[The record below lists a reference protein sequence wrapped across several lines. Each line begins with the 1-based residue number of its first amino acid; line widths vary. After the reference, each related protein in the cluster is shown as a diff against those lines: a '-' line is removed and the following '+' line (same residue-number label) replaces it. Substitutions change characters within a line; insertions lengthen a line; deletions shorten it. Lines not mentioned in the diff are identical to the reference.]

1 MNDNNI
7 KKALSVHSCI
17 DLTYNKH
24 TSPILLSLVNP
35 MSQHPD
41 INDNIDSTSTNDE
54 QKTLSTSSD
63 SLAHTDID
71 ASMSN
76 EIEHEEN
83 KHLRIVNTFMKRRTH
98 MNKNAELAL
107 TAPEFSEYLVNNSF
121 GDGDLDGIDNLRTL
135 FADSPNGSEAPL
147 TLEIGFGLGDSFI
160 EMAAAE
166 PSRNFVGVEVHEP
179 GIGKCAYMA
188 GTQAL
193 TNVKIINGDA
203 IQLLK
208 QLPEN
213 HIDRIQLYFPDPW
226 QKKRHYKRRFVSPE
240 RMEIVTRTLKQGGW
254 FHTATDWEHYA
265 FWMVEVLDD
274 FTGLTNQAGAG
285 KFTDRPDFRP
295 MTKFERRGL
304 ERGHG
309 VWDLI
314 YIKD

>member
-1 MNDNNI
+1 
-7 KKALSVHSCI
+7 
-17 DLTYNKH
+17 
-24 TSPILLSLVNP
+24 

-41 INDNIDSTSTNDE
+41 INDHINGTNNNSTTDEKDPNSSNIMNSATQATTDTVTSMDT
-54 QKTLSTSSD
+54 
-63 SLAHTDID
+63 D
-71 ASMSN
+71 ASSQT
-76 EIEHEEN
+76 EFETD
-83 KHLRIVNTFMKRRTH
+83 KHIRIVNTFMKRRTH

-107 TAPEFSEYLVNNSF
+107 TAPEFAHYLVNNSF
-121 GDGDLDGIDNLRTL
+121 GDGNLNGINDLRAL
-135 FADSPNGSEAPL
+135 FADSPNGSDAPL
-147 TLEIGFGLGDSFI
+147 TVEIGFGLGDSFI

-166 PSRNFVGVEVHEP
+166 PTRNFVGVEVHEP

-188 GTQAL
+188 GTQVL

-203 IQLLK
+203 IQLLE

-240 RMEIVTRTLKQGGW
+240 RMPIVTRSLKQGGW

-265 FWMVEVLDD
+265 FWMVEVLDG
-274 FTGLTNQAGAG
+274 FAGLTNQAGAG
-285 KFTDRPDFRP
+285 NFTDRPDFRP

>member
-1 MNDNNI
+1 
-7 KKALSVHSCI
+7 
-17 DLTYNKH
+17 
-24 TSPILLSLVNP
+24 

-41 INDNIDSTSTNDE
+41 INDNINGANTTDEQNPNSTNPMNPE
-54 QKTLSTSSD
+54 AQATTVTAIS
-63 SLAHTDID
+63 ID
-71 ASMSN
+71 ADASSQN
-76 EIEHEEN
+76 EPETD
-83 KHLRIVNTFMKRRTH
+83 KHIRIVNTFMKRRTH

-107 TAPEFSEYLVNNSF
+107 TAPEFAHYLVNNSF
-121 GDGDLDGIDNLRTL
+121 GDGNLDGINDLRVL
-135 FADSPNGSEAPL
+135 FADSPNGSDAPL
-147 TLEIGFGLGDSFI
+147 TVEIGFGLGDSFI

-166 PSRNFVGVEVHEP
+166 PTRNFVGVEVHEP

-188 GTQAL
+188 GTQGL

-208 QLPEN
+208 QLHEN

-240 RMEIVTRTLKQGGW
+240 RMAIVTRSLKQGGW

-265 FWMVEVLDD
+265 FWMVEVLDG
-274 FTGLTNQAGAG
+274 FAGLTNQAGAG
-285 KFTDRPDFRP
+285 NFTDRPDFRP

>member
-1 MNDNNI
+1 
-7 KKALSVHSCI
+7 
-17 DLTYNKH
+17 
-24 TSPILLSLVNP
+24 
-35 MSQHPD
+35 MSQHPN
-41 INDNIDSTSTNDE
+41 INDHINGANTTDE
-54 QKTLSTSSD
+54 QNPNSLNPMNPETHAITDTVTSMDADTSSQNE
-63 SLAHTDID
+63 HVTD
-71 ASMSN
+71 
-76 EIEHEEN
+76 
-83 KHLRIVNTFMKRRTH
+83 KHIRIVNTFMKRRTH

-107 TAPEFSEYLVNNSF
+107 TAPEFAHYLVNNSF
-121 GDGDLDGIDNLRTL
+121 GDGNLDGINDLRAL
-135 FADSPNGSEAPL
+135 FADGPNGSDAPL
-147 TLEIGFGLGDSFI
+147 TVEIGFGLGDSFI

-166 PSRNFVGVEVHEP
+166 PTRNFVGVEVHEP

-188 GTQAL
+188 GTQGL

-240 RMEIVTRTLKQGGW
+240 RMAIVTRSLKQGGW

-265 FWMVEVLDD
+265 FWMVEVLDG
-274 FTGLTNQAGAG
+274 FAGLTNQAGAG
-285 KFTDRPDFRP
+285 NFTDRPDFRP

>member
-1 MNDNNI
+1 
-7 KKALSVHSCI
+7 
-17 DLTYNKH
+17 
-24 TSPILLSLVNP
+24 

-41 INDNIDSTSTNDE
+41 INDNINGANTTDEQNPNSTNPMNPE
-54 QKTLSTSSD
+54 AQATTVTAIS
-63 SLAHTDID
+63 ID
-71 ASMSN
+71 ADASSQN
-76 EIEHEEN
+76 EPTEG
-83 KHLRIVNTFMKRRTH
+83 KHIRIVNTFMKRRTH

-107 TAPEFSEYLVNNSF
+107 TAPEFAHYLVNNSF
-121 GDGDLDGIDNLRTL
+121 GDGNLDGINDLRVL
-135 FADSPNGSEAPL
+135 FADSPNGSDAPL
-147 TLEIGFGLGDSFI
+147 TVEIGFGLGDSFI

-166 PSRNFVGVEVHEP
+166 PTRNFVGVEVHEP

-188 GTQAL
+188 GTQGL

-240 RMEIVTRTLKQGGW
+240 RMAIVTRSLKQGGW

-265 FWMVEVLDD
+265 FWMVEVLDG
-274 FTGLTNQAGAG
+274 FAGLTNQAGAG
-285 KFTDRPDFRP
+285 NFTDRPDFRP

>member
-1 MNDNNI
+1 
-7 KKALSVHSCI
+7 
-17 DLTYNKH
+17 
-24 TSPILLSLVNP
+24 

-41 INDNIDSTSTNDE
+41 INDHINGANTTDE
-54 QKTLSTSSD
+54 QTSNS
-63 SLAHTDID
+63 SNIMPPETQATTDTATSMDTD
-71 ASMSN
+71 ASGQADPT
-76 EIEHEEN
+76 EG
-83 KHLRIVNTFMKRRTH
+83 KHIRIVNTFMKRRTH

-107 TAPEFSEYLVNNSF
+107 TAPEFAHYLVNNSF
-121 GDGDLDGIDNLRTL
+121 GDGNLDGIDDLRVL
-135 FADSPNGSEAPL
+135 FADSPNGSDAPL

-160 EMAAAE
+160 EMATAE
-166 PSRNFVGVEVHEP
+166 PTRNFVGVEVHEP

-188 GTQAL
+188 GTQGL

-240 RMEIVTRTLKQGGW
+240 RMAIVTRSLKQGGW

-265 FWMVEVLDD
+265 FWMVEVLDG
-274 FTGLTNQAGAG
+274 FTGLSNQAGVG
-285 KFTDRPDFRP
+285 NFTNRPDFRP

-304 ERGHG
+304 EHGHG

>member
-1 MNDNNI
+1 
-7 KKALSVHSCI
+7 
-17 DLTYNKH
+17 
-24 TSPILLSLVNP
+24 

-41 INDNIDSTSTNDE
+41 INDHITGTNTTDE
-54 QKTLSTSSD
+54 QNPNSANTMNLETHATTDTATSMD
-63 SLAHTDID
+63 TD
-71 ASMSN
+71 ASSQT
-76 EIEHEEN
+76 EPTDG
-83 KHLRIVNTFMKRRTH
+83 KHIRIVNTFMKRRTH

-107 TAPEFSEYLVNNSF
+107 TAPEFAHYLVNNSF
-121 GDGDLDGIDNLRTL
+121 GDGNLDGIDDLRVL
-135 FADSPNGSEAPL
+135 FADSSNGSDAPL
-147 TLEIGFGLGDSFI
+147 TVEIGFGLGDSFI

-166 PSRNFVGVEVHEP
+166 PTRNFVGVEVHEP

-188 GTQAL
+188 GTQGL

-240 RMEIVTRTLKQGGW
+240 RMAIVTRSLKQGGW

-265 FWMVEVLDD
+265 FWMVEVLDG
-274 FTGLTNQAGAG
+274 FAGLTNQAGAG
-285 KFTDRPDFRP
+285 NFTDRPDFRP

>member
-1 MNDNNI
+1 MNNLTNPDIQTDSHTTPSVDTDINSNDNV
-7 KKALSVHSCI
+7 ASVDNAS
-17 DLTYNKH
+17 DETTSAPDSSKH
-24 TSPILLSLVNP
+24 I
-35 MSQHPD
+35 
-41 INDNIDSTSTNDE
+41 
-54 QKTLSTSSD
+54 
-63 SLAHTDID
+63 
-71 ASMSN
+71 
-76 EIEHEEN
+76 
-83 KHLRIVNTFMKRRTH
+83 RIVNTFMKRRTH
-98 MNKNAELAL
+98 MNKNAEQAL
-107 TAPEFSEYLVNNSF
+107 TDPEFSQYLVNNSV
-121 GDGDLDGIDNLRTL
+121 GDGNLDDIDDLRIL
-135 FADSPNGSEAPL
+135 FADTPNGSDAPL

-166 PSRNFVGVEVHEP
+166 PTRNFVGIEVHEP

-188 GTQAL
+188 GTQNL
-193 TNVKIINGDA
+193 SNVKIINGDA

-240 RMEIVTRTLKQGGW
+240 RMAIVMRSLKQGGW

-265 FWMVEVLDD
+265 FWMVEVLDNIS
-274 FTGLTNQAGAG
+274 GLTNLAGNG
-285 KFTDRPDFRP
+285 NFTPRPDFRP

-314 YIKD
+314 YSKD

>member
-1 MNDNNI
+1 M
-7 KKALSVHSCI
+7 
-17 DLTYNKH
+17 
-24 TSPILLSLVNP
+24 
-35 MSQHPD
+35 
-41 INDNIDSTSTNDE
+41 
-54 QKTLSTSSD
+54 
-63 SLAHTDID
+63 
-71 ASMSN
+71 
-76 EIEHEEN
+76 
-83 KHLRIVNTFMKRRTH
+83 
-98 MNKNAELAL
+98 
-107 TAPEFSEYLVNNSF
+107 
-121 GDGDLDGIDNLRTL
+121 L
-135 FADSPNGSEAPL
+135 FADSPNGSDAPL
-147 TLEIGFGLGDSFI
+147 TVEIGFGLGDSFI

-166 PSRNFVGVEVHEP
+166 PTRNFVGVEVHEP

-188 GTQAL
+188 GTQGL

-240 RMEIVTRTLKQGGW
+240 RMAIVTRSLKQGGW

-265 FWMVEVLDD
+265 FWMVEVLDG
-274 FTGLTNQAGAG
+274 FAGLTNQAGAG
-285 KFTDRPDFRP
+285 NFTDRPDFRP

>member
-1 MNDNNI
+1 
-7 KKALSVHSCI
+7 
-17 DLTYNKH
+17 
-24 TSPILLSLVNP
+24 
-35 MSQHPD
+35 MSQHPNT
-41 INDNIDSTSTNDE
+41 NDNIDSNVTTDAPVTSSTNP
-54 QKTLSTSSD
+54 
-63 SLAHTDID
+63 
-71 ASMSN
+71 
-76 EIEHEEN
+76 EES
-83 KHLRIVNTFMKRRTH
+83 KHIRIVNTFMKRRTH

-107 TAPEFSEYLVNNSF
+107 TDPVFAEYLVNNGL
-121 GDGDLDGIDNLRTL
+121 GDGNLEGIDNLRTL
-135 FADSPNGSEAPL
+135 FADTPNGSEAPL

-166 PSRNFVGVEVHEP
+166 PTRNFVGIEVHEP

-188 GTQAL
+188 GTQNL
-193 TNVKIINGDA
+193 HNVKIINGDA

-226 QKKRHYKRRFVSPE
+226 QKKRHYKRRFVNPE
-240 RMEIVTRTLKQGGW
+240 RMAIVTRGLKQGGW

-265 FWMVEVLDD
+265 FWMVDVLDA
-274 FTGLTNQAGAG
+274 FKGLSNKAGAG
-285 KFTDRPDFRP
+285 HFTDRPDFRP
-295 MTKFERRGL
+295 MTKFERRGI

>member
-1 MNDNNI
+1 
-7 KKALSVHSCI
+7 
-17 DLTYNKH
+17 
-24 TSPILLSLVNP
+24 
-35 MSQHPD
+35 MSQHSD
-41 INDNIDSTSTNDE
+41 INDTINSLDTTDE
-54 QKTLSTSSD
+54 QTSNNTSAPID
-63 SLAHTDID
+63 TDTN
-71 ASMSN
+71 ARH
-76 EIEHEEN
+76 EIEPGSD
-83 KHLRIVNTFMKRRTH
+83 KHIRIVNTFMKRRTH

-107 TAPEFSEYLVNNSF
+107 TSPEFSEYLVNNSF
-121 GDGDLDGIDNLRTL
+121 GDGDLSGIDDLRVL
-135 FADSPNGSEAPL
+135 FADSPNGSDAPL

-166 PSRNFVGVEVHEP
+166 PARNFVGVEVHEP
-179 GIGKCAYMA
+179 GLGKCAYMS
-188 GTQAL
+188 GTQNL
-193 TNVKIINGDA
+193 SNVKIINGDA

-240 RMEIVTRTLKQGGW
+240 RMAIVTRSLKQGGW

-265 FWMVEVLDD
+265 FWMVEVLDG
-274 FTGLTNQAGAG
+274 FAGLTNKAGAG
-285 KFTDRPDFRP
+285 NFTDRPDFRP

>member
-1 MNDNNI
+1 
-7 KKALSVHSCI
+7 
-17 DLTYNKH
+17 
-24 TSPILLSLVNP
+24 
-35 MSQHPD
+35 MSQHSD
-41 INDNIDSTSTNDE
+41 INDTINSNDTTDE
-54 QKTLSTSSD
+54 QTSNNTSAPIDTAANASQEIEPSSD
-63 SLAHTDID
+63 
-71 ASMSN
+71 
-76 EIEHEEN
+76 
-83 KHLRIVNTFMKRRTH
+83 KHIRIVNTFMKRRTH

-121 GDGDLDGIDNLRTL
+121 GDGDLSGIDNLRAL
-135 FADSPNGSEAPL
+135 FADSPNGSDAPL

-160 EMAAAE
+160 DMAAAE
-166 PSRNFVGVEVHEP
+166 PARNFVGVEVHEP

-188 GTQAL
+188 GTQDL
-193 TNVKIINGDA
+193 SNVKIINGDA

-240 RMEIVTRTLKQGGW
+240 RMAIVTRSLKQGGW

-265 FWMVEVLDD
+265 FWMVEVLDG
-274 FTGLTNQAGAG
+274 FAGLTNKAGAG
-285 KFTDRPDFRP
+285 NFTDRPDFRP

>member
-1 MNDNNI
+1 
-7 KKALSVHSCI
+7 
-17 DLTYNKH
+17 
-24 TSPILLSLVNP
+24 

-41 INDNIDSTSTNDE
+41 INDNINGANTTDEQNPNSTNPMNPE
-54 QKTLSTSSD
+54 AQATTVTAIS
-63 SLAHTDID
+63 ID
-71 ASMSN
+71 ADASSQN
-76 EIEHEEN
+76 EPETD
-83 KHLRIVNTFMKRRTH
+83 KHIRIVNTFMKRRTH

-107 TAPEFSEYLVNNSF
+107 TAPEFAHYLVNNSF
-121 GDGDLDGIDNLRTL
+121 GDGNLDGINDLRVL
-135 FADSPNGSEAPL
+135 FADSPNGSDAPL
-147 TLEIGFGLGDSFI
+147 TVEIGFGLGDSFI

-166 PSRNFVGVEVHEP
+166 PTRNFVGVEVHEP

-188 GTQAL
+188 GTQGL

-240 RMEIVTRTLKQGGW
+240 RMAIVTRSLKQGGW

-265 FWMVEVLDD
+265 FWMVEVLDG
-274 FTGLTNQAGAG
+274 FVGLTNQAGAG
-285 KFTDRPDFRP
+285 NFTDRPDFRP

>member
-1 MNDNNI
+1 
-7 KKALSVHSCI
+7 
-17 DLTYNKH
+17 
-24 TSPILLSLVNP
+24 

-41 INDNIDSTSTNDE
+41 INDNINGANTTDEQNPNSTNPE
-54 QKTLSTSSD
+54 AQAT
-63 SLAHTDID
+63 TDTAISID
-71 ASMSN
+71 ADASSQK
-76 EIEHEEN
+76 EPATD
-83 KHLRIVNTFMKRRTH
+83 KHIRIVNTFMKRRTH

-107 TAPEFSEYLVNNSF
+107 TAPEFAHYLVNNSF
-121 GDGDLDGIDNLRTL
+121 GDGNLDGINDLRVL
-135 FADSPNGSEAPL
+135 FADSPNGSDAPL
-147 TLEIGFGLGDSFI
+147 TVEIGFGLGDSFI

-166 PSRNFVGVEVHEP
+166 PTRNFVGVEVHEP

-188 GTQAL
+188 GTQGL

-240 RMEIVTRTLKQGGW
+240 RMAIVTRSLKQGGW

-265 FWMVEVLDD
+265 FWMVEVLDG
-274 FTGLTNQAGAG
+274 FAGLTNQAGAG
-285 KFTDRPDFRP
+285 NFTDRPDFRP

>member
-1 MNDNNI
+1 
-7 KKALSVHSCI
+7 
-17 DLTYNKH
+17 
-24 TSPILLSLVNP
+24 

-41 INDNIDSTSTNDE
+41 INDHINGANTTDE
-54 QKTLSTSSD
+54 QTSNS
-63 SLAHTDID
+63 SNIMPPETQATTDTATSMDTD
-71 ASMSN
+71 ASGQADPT
-76 EIEHEEN
+76 EG
-83 KHLRIVNTFMKRRTH
+83 KHIRIVNTFMKRRTH

-107 TAPEFSEYLVNNSF
+107 TAPEFAHYLVNNSF
-121 GDGDLDGIDNLRTL
+121 GDGNLDGIDDLRVL
-135 FADSPNGSEAPL
+135 FADSPNGSDAPL

-160 EMAAAE
+160 EMATAE
-166 PSRNFVGVEVHEP
+166 PTRNFVGVEVHEP

-188 GTQAL
+188 GTQGL

-240 RMEIVTRTLKQGGW
+240 RMAIVTRSLKQGGW

-265 FWMVEVLDD
+265 FWMVEVLDG
-274 FTGLTNQAGAG
+274 FTGLSNQAGVG
-285 KFTDRPDFRP
+285 NFTNRPDFRP

>member
-1 MNDNNI
+1 
-7 KKALSVHSCI
+7 
-17 DLTYNKH
+17 
-24 TSPILLSLVNP
+24 

-41 INDNIDSTSTNDE
+41 INDNINGANTTDE
-54 QKTLSTSSD
+54 QNPNNSNPMNPEAQAATDTATS
-63 SLAHTDID
+63 ID
-71 ASMSN
+71 ADASGQN
-76 EIEHEEN
+76 EPTEG
-83 KHLRIVNTFMKRRTH
+83 KHIRIVNTFMKRRTH

-107 TAPEFSEYLVNNSF
+107 TAPEFAHYLVNNSF
-121 GDGDLDGIDNLRTL
+121 GDGNLEGINDLRML
-135 FADSPNGSEAPL
+135 FVDSPNGSEAPL
-147 TLEIGFGLGDSFI
+147 TVEIGFGLGDSFI

-166 PSRNFVGVEVHEP
+166 PTRNFVGVEVHEP

-188 GTQAL
+188 GTQGL

-240 RMEIVTRTLKQGGW
+240 RMAIVTRSLKQGGW

-265 FWMVEVLDD
+265 FWMVEVLDG
-274 FTGLTNQAGAG
+274 FAGLTNQAGAG
-285 KFTDRPDFRP
+285 NFTDRPDFRP

>member
-1 MNDNNI
+1 
-7 KKALSVHSCI
+7 
-17 DLTYNKH
+17 
-24 TSPILLSLVNP
+24 
-35 MSQHPD
+35 MSQHPN
-41 INDNIDSTSTNDE
+41 INDHINSANTTDE
-54 QKTLSTSSD
+54 QNPNSSNIMNPATQATTDTATSMNTNAS
-63 SLAHTDID
+63 SQTDPT
-71 ASMSN
+71 
-76 EIEHEEN
+76 EG
-83 KHLRIVNTFMKRRTH
+83 KHIRIVNTFMKRRTH

-107 TAPEFSEYLVNNSF
+107 TAPEFAHYLVNNSF
-121 GDGDLDGIDNLRTL
+121 GDGNLDGIDDLRAL
-135 FADSPNGSEAPL
+135 FADSSNGSDAPL
-147 TLEIGFGLGDSFI
+147 TVEIGFGLGDSFI

-166 PSRNFVGVEVHEP
+166 PTRNFVGVEVHEP

-188 GTQAL
+188 GTQGL

-240 RMEIVTRTLKQGGW
+240 RMAIVTRSLKQGGW

-265 FWMVEVLDD
+265 FWMVEVLDG
-274 FTGLTNQAGAG
+274 FAGLTNQAGAG
-285 KFTDRPDFRP
+285 NFTDRPDFRP

>member
-1 MNDNNI
+1 
-7 KKALSVHSCI
+7 
-17 DLTYNKH
+17 
-24 TSPILLSLVNP
+24 

-41 INDNIDSTSTNDE
+41 INDNINGANTTDEQNPNSTNPMNPDF
-54 QKTLSTSSD
+54 QAATDTATS
-63 SLAHTDID
+63 ID
-71 ASMSN
+71 ADASSQN
-76 EIEHEEN
+76 EPTEG
-83 KHLRIVNTFMKRRTH
+83 KHIRIVNTFMKRRTH

-107 TAPEFSEYLVNNSF
+107 TAPEFAHYLVNNSF
-121 GDGDLDGIDNLRTL
+121 GDGNLDGINDLRVL
-135 FADSPNGSEAPL
+135 FADSPNGSDAPL
-147 TLEIGFGLGDSFI
+147 TVEIGFGLGDSFI

-166 PSRNFVGVEVHEP
+166 PTRNFVGVEVHEP

-188 GTQAL
+188 GTQDL

-226 QKKRHYKRRFVSPE
+226 QKKRHYKRRFVSLE
-240 RMEIVTRTLKQGGW
+240 RMAIVTRSLKQGGW

-265 FWMVEVLDD
+265 FWMVEVLDG
-274 FTGLTNQAGAG
+274 FAGLTNQAGAG
-285 KFTDRPDFRP
+285 NFTDRPDFRP

>member
-1 MNDNNI
+1 
-7 KKALSVHSCI
+7 
-17 DLTYNKH
+17 
-24 TSPILLSLVNP
+24 
-35 MSQHPD
+35 MSQHSD
-41 INDNIDSTSTNDE
+41 INDTINSLDTTDE
-54 QKTLSTSSD
+54 QTSNNTSAPID
-63 SLAHTDID
+63 TDTN
-71 ASMSN
+71 ARH
-76 EIEHEEN
+76 EIEPGSD
-83 KHLRIVNTFMKRRTH
+83 KHIRIVNTFMKRRTH

-121 GDGDLDGIDNLRTL
+121 GDGDLSGIDDLRAL
-135 FADSPNGSEAPL
+135 FTDSPNGSDAPL

-166 PSRNFVGVEVHEP
+166 PARNFVGVEVHEP

-188 GTQAL
+188 GTQNL
-193 TNVKIINGDA
+193 SNVKIINGDA

-240 RMEIVTRTLKQGGW
+240 RMAIVTRSLKQGGW

-265 FWMVEVLDD
+265 FWMVEVLDG
-274 FTGLTNQAGAG
+274 FAGLTNKAGAG
-285 KFTDRPDFRP
+285 NFTDRPDFRP

>member
-1 MNDNNI
+1 
-7 KKALSVHSCI
+7 
-17 DLTYNKH
+17 
-24 TSPILLSLVNP
+24 
-35 MSQHPD
+35 MSQHSD
-41 INDNIDSTSTNDE
+41 INDNVNSTDTTDEQTPNSTSEPIDIDN
-54 QKTLSTSSD
+54 STSQ
-63 SLAHTDID
+63 
-71 ASMSN
+71 
-76 EIEHEEN
+76 EIEPTSD
-83 KHLRIVNTFMKRRTH
+83 KHIRIVNTFMKRRTH

-121 GDGDLDGIDNLRTL
+121 GDGDLTGIDNLRTL
-135 FADSPNGSEAPL
+135 FADSPNGPDAPL
-147 TLEIGFGLGDSFI
+147 TVEIGFGLGDSFI
-160 EMAAAE
+160 EMAAAD
-166 PSRNFVGVEVHEP
+166 PTRNFVGVEVHEP

-188 GTQAL
+188 GTQNL
-193 TNVKIINGDA
+193 SNVKIINGDA

-240 RMEIVTRTLKQGGW
+240 RMTIVTRSLKQGGW

-265 FWMVEVLDD
+265 FWMVEVLDG
-274 FTGLTNQAGAG
+274 FAGLTNKAGTG
-285 KFTDRPDFRP
+285 NFTERPDFRP

-304 ERGHG
+304 DRGHG

>member
-1 MNDNNI
+1 
-7 KKALSVHSCI
+7 
-17 DLTYNKH
+17 
-24 TSPILLSLVNP
+24 

-41 INDNIDSTSTNDE
+41 INDHINGANTTDE
-54 QKTLSTSSD
+54 QTSNS
-63 SLAHTDID
+63 SNIMTPETHATTDTATSMNRD
-71 ASMSN
+71 ASSQADPT
-76 EIEHEEN
+76 EG
-83 KHLRIVNTFMKRRTH
+83 KHIRIVNTFMKRRTH

-107 TAPEFSEYLVNNSF
+107 TAPEFAHYLVNNSF
-121 GDGDLDGIDNLRTL
+121 GDGNLDGIDDLRVL
-135 FADSPNGSEAPL
+135 FADSPNGSDAPL

-166 PSRNFVGVEVHEP
+166 PTRNFVGVEVHEP

-188 GTQAL
+188 GTQGL

-240 RMEIVTRTLKQGGW
+240 RMAIVTRSLKQGGW

-265 FWMVEVLDD
+265 FWMVEVLDG
-274 FTGLTNQAGAG
+274 FTGLSNQAGVG
-285 KFTDRPDFRP
+285 NFTNRPDFRP

>member
-1 MNDNNI
+1 
-7 KKALSVHSCI
+7 
-17 DLTYNKH
+17 
-24 TSPILLSLVNP
+24 
-35 MSQHPD
+35 MSQHSD
-41 INDNIDSTSTNDE
+41 INDTINSNNTTDE
-54 QKTLSTSSD
+54 QTSNNTHAPIDTDTNASQEIEPSSD
-63 SLAHTDID
+63 
-71 ASMSN
+71 
-76 EIEHEEN
+76 
-83 KHLRIVNTFMKRRTH
+83 KHIRIVNTFMKRRTH

-121 GDGDLDGIDNLRTL
+121 GDGDLSGIDDLRAL
-135 FADSPNGSEAPL
+135 FADSPNGSDAPL

-166 PSRNFVGVEVHEP
+166 PARNFVGVEVHEP

-188 GTQAL
+188 GTQDL
-193 TNVKIINGDA
+193 SNVKIINGDA

-226 QKKRHYKRRFVSPE
+226 QKKRHYKRRFVSPD
-240 RMEIVTRTLKQGGW
+240 RMTIVTRSLKKGGW

-265 FWMVEVLDD
+265 FWMVEVLDG
-274 FTGLTNQAGAG
+274 FAGLTNKAGAG
-285 KFTDRPDFRP
+285 NFTDRPDFRP
-295 MTKFERRGL
+295 MTKFERRGID
-304 ERGHG
+304 RGHG

>member
-1 MNDNNI
+1 
-7 KKALSVHSCI
+7 
-17 DLTYNKH
+17 
-24 TSPILLSLVNP
+24 

-41 INDNIDSTSTNDE
+41 INDNINGANTTDEQNPNSTNTMNPAT
-54 QKTLSTSSD
+54 QST
-63 SLAHTDID
+63 TDTAISID
-71 ASMSN
+71 ADANGQN
-76 EIEHEEN
+76 EPATD
-83 KHLRIVNTFMKRRTH
+83 KHIRIVNTFMKRRTH

-107 TAPEFSEYLVNNSF
+107 TAPEFAHYLVNNSF
-121 GDGDLDGIDNLRTL
+121 GDGNLDGINDLRVL
-135 FADSPNGSEAPL
+135 FSDSPNGSDAPL
-147 TLEIGFGLGDSFI
+147 TVEIGFGLGDSFI

-166 PSRNFVGVEVHEP
+166 PTRNFVGVEVHEP

-188 GTQAL
+188 GTQGL

-240 RMEIVTRTLKQGGW
+240 RMAIVTRSLKQGGW

-265 FWMVEVLDD
+265 FWMVEVLDG
-274 FTGLTNQAGAG
+274 FAGLTNQAGAG
-285 KFTDRPDFRP
+285 NFTDRPDFRP

>member
-1 MNDNNI
+1 
-7 KKALSVHSCI
+7 
-17 DLTYNKH
+17 
-24 TSPILLSLVNP
+24 
-35 MSQHPD
+35 MSQHSD
-41 INDNIDSTSTNDE
+41 INDTINSNDTTDE
-54 QKTLSTSSD
+54 QTSNNTSAPIDTAANASQEIEPSSD
-63 SLAHTDID
+63 
-71 ASMSN
+71 
-76 EIEHEEN
+76 
-83 KHLRIVNTFMKRRTH
+83 KHIRIVNTFMKRRTH

-107 TAPEFSEYLVNNSF
+107 TAPEFSDYLVNNSF
-121 GDGDLDGIDNLRTL
+121 GDGDLSGIDDLRAL
-135 FADSPNGSEAPL
+135 FADSPNGSDAPL

-166 PSRNFVGVEVHEP
+166 PTRNFVGVEVHEP

-188 GTQAL
+188 GTQDL
-193 TNVKIINGDA
+193 SNVKIINGDA

-240 RMEIVTRTLKQGGW
+240 RMAIVTRSLKQGGW

-265 FWMVEVLDD
+265 FWMVEVLDG
-274 FTGLTNQAGAG
+274 FAGLTNKAGAG
-285 KFTDRPDFRP
+285 NFTDRPDFRP

>member
-1 MNDNNI
+1 
-7 KKALSVHSCI
+7 
-17 DLTYNKH
+17 
-24 TSPILLSLVNP
+24 
-35 MSQHPD
+35 MSQHSD
-41 INDNIDSTSTNDE
+41 INDTINSLDTTDE
-54 QKTLSTSSD
+54 QTSNNTSAPID
-63 SLAHTDID
+63 TDTN
-71 ASMSN
+71 ARH
-76 EIEHEEN
+76 EIEPGSD
-83 KHLRIVNTFMKRRTH
+83 KHIRIVNTFMKRRTH

-121 GDGDLDGIDNLRTL
+121 GDGDLSGIDDLRAL
-135 FADSPNGSEAPL
+135 FADSPKGSDAPL

-166 PSRNFVGVEVHEP
+166 PARNFVGVEVHEP

-188 GTQAL
+188 GTQNL
-193 TNVKIINGDA
+193 SNVKIINGDA

-213 HIDRIQLYFPDPW
+213 HIARIQLYCPDPW

-240 RMEIVTRTLKQGGW
+240 RMAIVTRSLKQGGW

-265 FWMVEVLDD
+265 FWMVEVLDG
-274 FTGLTNQAGAG
+274 FAGLTNKAGAG
-285 KFTDRPDFRP
+285 NFTDRPDFRP

>member
-1 MNDNNI
+1 
-7 KKALSVHSCI
+7 
-17 DLTYNKH
+17 
-24 TSPILLSLVNP
+24 

-41 INDNIDSTSTNDE
+41 INDNINGTNNNSTTDEKDPNSSNIMNPTNQATTD
-54 QKTLSTSSD
+54 TATSIN
-63 SLAHTDID
+63 AD
-71 ASMSN
+71 ASSQADPT
-76 EIEHEEN
+76 EG
-83 KHLRIVNTFMKRRTH
+83 KHIRIVNTFMKRRTH

-107 TAPEFSEYLVNNSF
+107 TAPEFAHYLVNNSF
-121 GDGDLDGIDNLRTL
+121 GDGNLDGIDDLRAL
-135 FADSPNGSEAPL
+135 FADSSNGSDAPL
-147 TLEIGFGLGDSFI
+147 TVEIGFGLGDSFI

-166 PSRNFVGVEVHEP
+166 PTRNFVGVEVHEP

-188 GTQAL
+188 GTQGL

-240 RMEIVTRTLKQGGW
+240 RMAIVTRSLKQGGW

-265 FWMVEVLDD
+265 FWMVEVLDG
-274 FTGLTNQAGAG
+274 FAGLTNQAGAG
-285 KFTDRPDFRP
+285 NFTDRPDFRP